1 MKKLKSKEGSLYM
14 VFIKCF
20 ILLFLVIVGLA
31 GILYGVN

>member
-14 VFIKCF
+14 VFMKGF